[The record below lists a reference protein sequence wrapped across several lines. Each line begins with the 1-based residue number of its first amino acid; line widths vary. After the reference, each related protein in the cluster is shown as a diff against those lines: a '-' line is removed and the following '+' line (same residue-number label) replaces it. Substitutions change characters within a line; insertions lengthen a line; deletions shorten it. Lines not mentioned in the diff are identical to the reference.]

1 MKIRLIYVFIL
12 IILLMLSLSC
22 IAFAVS
28 DTLNLPFT
36 LPCGESTAETTGAAD
51 TTNAPDTTEADTTEA
66 ETTAPETTVPETT
79 VPETT
84 LPPET
89 VPPETT
95 APPLIVNP
103 PVTTEPPVTTTPPA
117 PTTDYVPESAVD
129 TTVFDNSLFIGDS
142 RTVGIYNFGQLGNAD
157 AFASTGLNMFR
168 AFTETINV
176 KSVGETKLQPLLESK
191 KYDKVYVMLGINE
204 MGYPMEPLRTQ
215 YTQLINML
223 KEQQPE
229 ATIYILANL
238 HIKHA
243 RSENDNTF
251 KNAKLN
257 EINAM
262 QASFADGV
270 KIKYLDV
277 NVIFDDE
284 NKALG
289 AGYASDDFH
298 PYPKYYLQWSQ
309 WLAINS
315 K

>member
-1 MKIRLIYVFIL
+1 MKIRVLYIFVLVF
-12 IILLMLSLSC
+12 LLLLSCSC

-28 DTLNLPFT
+28 DTLNLPFA
-36 LPCGESTAETTGAAD
+36 LPSLSGNTEETTGPAETTGVPE
-51 TTNAPDTTEADTTEA
+51 TGAPDTTEA

-84 LPPET
+84 VPETTVPETTLPPET
-89 VPPETT
+89 NAPPVTT
-95 APPLIVNP
+95 APPQ
-103 PVTTEPPVTTTPPA
+103 A
-117 PTTDYVPESAVD
+117 PTTDYVPEEAVD
-129 TTVFDNSLFIGDS
+129 KAIFDNSLFIGDS
-142 RTVGIYNFGQLGNAD
+142 RTVGIYNFGGLGNAD
-157 AFASTGLNMFR
+157 VFANVGLNMFR

-176 KSVGETKLQPLLESK
+176 KRTGDTKLLPLLESK
-191 KYDKVYVMLGINE
+191 TYDKIYIMLGINE
-204 MGYPMEPLRTQ
+204 MGYPIEPLQSKYAELVNTIRE
-215 YTQLINML
+215 
-223 KEQQPE
+223 KQPD

-238 HIKHA
+238 HIKHV
-243 RSENDNTF
+243 RSQNDRTF
-251 KNAKLN
+251 KNEKLN
-257 EINAM
+257 QINAM

-298 PYPKYYLQWSQ
+298 PYAKYYLQWSQ